1 MKMSSWSLTH
11 LDYFPAKTGHRQNA
25 EKDSGAAG
33 GSAVWQVCGSG
44 RTEPKFIEILHI
56 CKEHVLVFSVCT
68 EKSSLWKKKCI
79 LKYIF

>member
-1 MKMSSWSLTH
+1 

-56 CKEHVLVFSVCT
+56 CKEHVLVFSVFT
-68 EKSSLWKKKCI
+68 DKRTLWKKKF
-79 LKYIF
+79 IFK

>member
-1 MKMSSWSLTH
+1 M
-11 LDYFPAKTGHRQNA
+11 DYFPAKTGHRQNA

-68 EKSSLWKKKCI
+68 EKSCL
-79 LKYIF
+79 